1 MTHANPHNITVDEV
15 GDTVRIEV
23 DSTVVAESSRAR
35 VLREGTIVPRY
46 YFPREDVKQ
55 ELLVESD
62 LSTTCPFKGNA
73 SYWSL
78 VLDDKRYDGL
88 VWSYEDPI
96 PGMEPITGL
105 LSFFNERVDVFVGG
119 ERQD

>member
-1 MTHANPHNITVDEV
+1 M
-15 GDTVRIEV
+15 RIEV
-23 DSTVVAESSRAR
+23 DGTVVAESSRAR
-35 VLREGTIVPRY
+35 VLREGTITPRY
-46 YFPREDVKQ
+46 YFPREDVKH

-62 LSTTCPFKGNA
+62 LSTTCPFKGDA

-88 VWSYEDPI
+88 VWSYQAPI

-119 ERQD
+119 ERQDLSAHYDRRPVRRSR

>member
-15 GDTVRIEV
+15 GETMRVEV
-23 DSTVVAESSRAR
+23 DGAVVAESSRAR

-88 VWSYEDPI
+88 VWSYQDPI

>member
-1 MTHANPHNITVDEV
+1 MTHDNPHHITVDDVAEP
-15 GDTVRIEV
+15 VRIEV
-23 DSTVVAESSRAR
+23 NGAIVAESSRAL
-35 VLREGTIVPRY
+35 VLREGTITPRY
-46 YFPREDVKQ
+46 YLPREDVKS

-88 VWSYEDPI
+88 VWSYQEPI
-96 PGMEPITGL
+96 PGMEPIAGL

-119 ERQD
+119 ELQS

>member
-1 MTHANPHNITVDEV
+1 MTHDNPHHITVDDVTEP
-15 GDTVRIEV
+15 VRIEV
-23 DSTVVAESSRAR
+23 DGAVVAESSRAL
-35 VLREGTIVPRY
+35 VLREGTITPRY
-46 YFPREDVKQ
+46 YLPREDVKS

-78 VLDDKRYDGL
+78 ILDDKRYDGL
-88 VWSYEDPI
+88 VWSYQEPI
-96 PGMEPITGL
+96 PGMEPIAGL

-119 ERQD
+119 ELQS